1 MVVSGVGG
9 GAGEGGME
17 SDQINIYEGIKPERW
32 HICWVFMWLF
42 HLCVT

>member
-1 MVVSGVGG
+1 
-9 GAGEGGME
+9 ME
-17 SDQINIYEGIKPERW
+17 LDQINIYKEKKSERW